1 MMGLEWVSTGGIP
14 PYPLHAYSQAQVASD
29 ATARA
34 HLTAYEDPAHR
45 LSILPSIP
53 LRSIPKTTILKLSFS
68 TS

>member
-34 HLTAYEDPAHR
+34 HLTAYEDPG
-45 LSILPSIP
+45 ILPSTPSKFI
-53 LRSIPKTTILKLSFS
+53 LKTTILKVVWLS
-68 TS
+68 